1 MLCQQHKDLLNNC
14 SIGFFFSPSRILF
27 LCLKKMFDVPLSV
40 PEATSLG
47 VFRGDGH
54 LNYCQAS
61 VYDTVDTKVCD
72 RTARRWSTCLLKITA
87 L

>member
-1 MLCQQHKDLLNNC
+1 
-14 SIGFFFSPSRILF
+14 
-27 LCLKKMFDVPLSV
+27 MFDVPLSV

>member
-14 SIGFFFSPSRILF
+14 SIGFFFSFGNLVSLF
-27 LCLKKMFDVPLSV
+27 KKMFNVPLSV

-61 VYDTVDTKVCD
+61 VCDTVDTKVCD
-72 RTARRWSTCLLKITA
+72 RTARRWTTCLLKITA